1 MAIAHH
7 GLNRGIFSPSQK
19 SSSKRTRFI
28 AKNKK
33 KQSSMSSYLRGIWR
47 SRARRRI
54 WLARCERWIGAFEV
68 KAGRQTS
75 WVHSYST
82 HSTRPLWRSHSSQRL
97 TLRLS
102 SARCE
107 RNIFGSWFYYLYIFW
122 KSRIR
127 NLLDRLYLSLWFDL
141 GLGSS
146 NCVLTTPCYLG
157 MSPHTFHRHMI
168 LLCFDSSWLWFLVE
182 WPFDSFDS

>member
-1 MAIAHH
+1 MI
-7 GLNRGIFSPSQK
+7 
-19 SSSKRTRFI
+19 
-28 AKNKK
+28 
-33 KQSSMSSYLRGIWR
+33 SYLRGIWR

-54 WLARCERWIGAFEV
+54 WLVQCERWIGAFGV

-82 HSTRPLWRSHSSQRL
+82 HSTRPLWKSHSSQRL
-97 TLRLS
+97 TLRLLS
-102 SARCE
+102 VRFE
-107 RNIFGSWFYYLYIFW
+107 RNIFVFLTFFVW

-127 NLLDRLYLSLWFDL
+127 NLLGRLYLSLWFDL

-157 MSPHTFHRHMI
+157 MSPHTFHRQLI
-168 LLCFDSSWLWFLVE
+168 LLCFESSGLWSFE
-182 WPFDSFDS
+182 RPFDSFDS